1 MARGKVV
8 KTKIEE
14 PSEEQLRENA
24 QKGMNDFLASCQ
36 KRYKNNYSVV
46 LASDLISEGDIE
58 PLSTG
63 HISFDLMTGIGGLP
77 KGKIIEYTGEEGS
90 HKSNKAWSDV
100 GHVHAQNDYNWC
112 LWIDAEKAIDLRS
125 PMQRRHVSNMGVDFN
140 RLTIVVPDSAE
151 DCWSTIIDACHNG
164 VTLIVLDSVTA
175 LIPKKELKAGVE
187 ADGYPALPASI
198 NRGFRSISKE
208 LWLTDSTLIEINQ
221 VRENLGET
229 RNKKYIPFDEQWH
242 TTGGKGLKHWLSL
255 RCFFRKKAIKVV
267 PDGGS
272 ADSAKIHIGDEVT
285 VSVIK
290 TRLAPKM
297 DKAKLFMYHK
307 SGFDKIEELMNMLL
321 EWEILYKETPRAQKL
336 TLAID
341 DEDEEE
347 EKYTW
352 DEWYELLESDE
363 EYYAYLCELLSNA
376 YNDYYLSDDS
386 LEGEYEE
393 QESEY
398 GDEDDEECEEDE
410 EE

>member
-1 MARGKVV
+1 MAKRKIV

-14 PSEEQLRENA
+14 RTENQLRDDALN
-24 QKGMNDFLASCQ
+24 GMQAFLKNCQ
-36 KRYKNNYSVV
+36 KKYKNDYSAI
-46 LASDLISEGDIE
+46 LASDLISSGDVE

-100 GHVHAQNDYNWC
+100 GHVHAENDYNWC
-112 LWIDAEKAIDLRS
+112 VWIDAEKAIDLRS
-125 PMQRRHVSNMGVDFN
+125 PMQRRHVANMGVDFK
-140 RLTIVVPDSAE
+140 RLLLIVPDSAE
-151 DCWSTIIDACHNG
+151 DCWTIIIDACHNG
-164 VTLIVLDSVTA
+164 ATLIVLDSVTA

-208 LWLTDSTLIEINQ
+208 LWLTDTTLIEINQ

-255 RCFFRKKAIKVV
+255 RCFFRKKAIKIEVSDS
-267 PDGGS
+267 DG
-272 ADSAKIHIGDEVT
+272 KKKNHIGDEVI

-307 SGFDKIEELMNMLL
+307 SGFDKIEELLDML
-321 EWEILYKETPRAQKL
+321 ETWEILYKETPRARKL
-336 TLAID
+336 TLYDESSDEKESMSYD
-341 DEDEEE
+341 D
-347 EKYTW
+347 
-352 DEWYELLESDE
+352 WYELLESDD
-363 EYYAYLCELLSNA
+363 EYYEYLCGILTEA
-376 YNDYYLSDDS
+376 YNSYYLSDDS
-386 LEGEYEE
+386 IIQELEE
-393 QESEY
+393 QESDDSPEDY
-398 GDEDDEECEEDE
+398 YDESEDE
-410 EE
+410 E

>member
-1 MARGKVV
+1 MARKVV

-14 PSEEQLRENA
+14 PSESQLRESAIN
-24 QKGMNDFLASCQ
+24 GMDTFLKNCQ
-36 KRYKNNYSVV
+36 KKYKNDYSAI

-100 GHVHAQNDYNWC
+100 GTVHAENDYNWC

-140 RLTIVVPDSAE
+140 RLTLVVPDSAE
-151 DCWSTIIDACHNG
+151 DCWTVIIDACHNG
-164 VTLIVLDSVTA
+164 ATLIVLDSVTA

-208 LWLTDSTLIEINQ
+208 LWLTDTTLIEINQ
-221 VRENLGET
+221 VRENVGDT

-255 RCFFRKKAIKVV
+255 RCFFRKKAIKVE
-267 PDGGS
+267 PDGG
-272 ADSAKIHIGDEVT
+272 AEQGRIHIGDEVT

-307 SGFDKIEELMNMLL
+307 SGFDKVEELMNMLI
-321 EWEILYKETPRAQKL
+321 EWEILYKESPRARQF
-336 TLAID
+336 TFAD
-341 DEDEEE
+341 DSEDEP
-347 EKYTW
+347 EKMSW
-352 DEWYELLESDE
+352 EDWYELLSEDK
-363 EYYAYLCELLSNA
+363 EYYDYLCEILTQS
-376 YNDYYLSDDS
+376 YNDYYLSDDGAIEEE
-386 LEGEYEE
+386 LDE

-398 GDEDDEECEEDE
+398 EDDDEEYDEYDGDE
-410 EE
+410 E